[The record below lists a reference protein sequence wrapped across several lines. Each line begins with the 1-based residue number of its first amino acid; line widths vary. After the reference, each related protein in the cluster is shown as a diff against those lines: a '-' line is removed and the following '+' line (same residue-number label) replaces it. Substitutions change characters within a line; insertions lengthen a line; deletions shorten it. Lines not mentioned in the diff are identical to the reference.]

1 LRALKASAFLC
12 VALIVISARRHIG
25 AMPHFPKRKHR
36 KQVFQGDREMKI
48 PSIASILWGVAF
60 GLLAVYIANKVSVVG
75 SVVGQ

>member
-1 LRALKASAFLC
+1 
-12 VALIVISARRHIG
+12 
-25 AMPHFPKRKHR
+25 
-36 KQVFQGDREMKI
+36 MKI